1 MTKCVSLRPW
11 IANGTFLLALFAA
24 IGCGGSGGV
33 PVKGK
38 VTFNGKPVVWGGV
51 TLVDALGQYHQGLIE
66 LDGTYKIDDLVP
78 VGGVKIA
85 VVSRKP
91 RDESGK
97 GGKAAADGTAGNSD
111 DPREKFMKSQGITP
125 TAARPNPPA
134 GAWFAIPEKY
144 ADPMK
149 SDLTGMV
156 KKGVDLD
163 IDIDLK

>member
-1 MTKCVSLRPW
+1 MTGFAWSRPW
-11 IANGTFLLALFAA
+11 IANGTFLLAFFAA
-24 IGCGGSGGV
+24 FGCGGSGGV

-51 TLVDALGQYHQGLIE
+51 TLVDAAGQYHQGVIE

-91 RDESGK
+91 QEDGARG
-97 GGKAAADGTAGNSD
+97 GGKAAGGGVAGNSD

-125 TAARPNPPA
+125 STGRPSPPA
-134 GAWFAIPEKY
+134 GAWFDIPEKY
-144 ADPMK
+144 ADPMT
-149 SDLTGMV
+149 SELTGTV

-163 IDIDLK
+163 IELK

>member
-1 MTKCVSLRPW
+1 MASASFVLV
-11 IANGTFLLALFAA
+11 FLFAF
-24 IGCGGSGGV
+24 GCGGSGGV

-51 TLVDALGQYHQGLIE
+51 TLVDAAGQYHQGVIE

-78 VGGVKIA
+78 VGSVKIA

-91 RDESGK
+91 QEEGGRG
-97 GGKAAADGTAGNSD
+97 GGKTAAGGGGAAGNAE

-125 TAARPNPPA
+125 TSARPAPPA
-134 GAWFAIPEKY
+134 GAWFSIPEKY

-149 SDLTGMV
+149 SELTGTV

-163 IDIDLK
+163 IELK